1 MEAATHALAFTL
13 VVCGA
18 VVHALWNIIAKAGSG
33 GPLFVWAYSA
43 TSAVIYLPIA
53 IWAVVATS
61 SAWTPLGMTAVFTS
75 GVLHLGYALALQG
88 GYGKADLSI
97 VYPLA
102 RGTGPTLSV
111 AGAIVLLGEPCT
123 WPILVGT
130 AVVVIGVYT
139 VGVIGRAPEGPIW
152 SGIKWGIL
160 TGVFIAGYTLN
171 DGAAVRLLGVSP
183 FIIDY
188 FGNFVRVVLLTPVAV
203 RNRHTLA
210 EQCRQSAKSI
220 LGVAMLIPIPYL
232 LALYAMTLTS
242 VSAIA
247 PARELSMM
255 VGVLFSQFL
264 LDEPNV
270 ASRLLG
276 AGMIVAGVA
285 TLALG

>member
-1 MEAATHALAFTL
+1 MHALAFTL
-13 VVCGA
+13 VFCGA
-18 VVHALWNIIAKAGSG
+18 VVHALWNIIAKRGSG
-33 GPLFVWAYSA
+33 GPLFVWAYSTA
-43 TSAVIYLPIA
+43 SALIYLPVA
-53 IWAVVATS
+53 IWAVLTTT
-61 SAWTPLGMTAVFTS
+61 SAWTPLGMAAVVTS

-97 VYPLA
+97 GYPLA

-111 AGAIVLLGEPCT
+111 IGAIVLLGEPCT
-123 WPILVGT
+123 VPIVIGT
-130 AVVVIGVYT
+130 AVVVIGVFT
-139 VGVIGRAPEGPIW
+139 VGVIGHGPGGPIS
-152 SGIKWGIL
+152 SGIKWGVL
-160 TGVFIAGYTLN
+160 TGFFIAGYTLN
-171 DGAAVRLLGVSP
+171 DSAAVRLLGVSP
-183 FIIDY
+183 IIIDY

-203 RNRHTLA
+203 RNRHSLV
-210 EQCRQSAKSI
+210 EQWRKSAKSI

-255 VGVLFSQFL
+255 VGVLFSRFL

-270 ASRLLG
+270 ATRFLG
-276 AGMIVAGVA
+276 AGMIAVGVA

>member
-1 MEAATHALAFTL
+1 MHAVAFTL
-13 VVCGA
+13 VICGA

-33 GPLFVWAYSA
+33 GPLFVWAYSTA
-43 TSAVIYLPIA
+43 SALIYLPVA
-53 IWAVVATS
+53 MWAVLATTS
-61 SAWTPLGMTAVFTS
+61 TWTPLGLTAIFMS

-97 VYPLA
+97 VYPVA

-111 AGAIVLLGEPCT
+111 IGAILLLGEPCT
-123 WPILVGT
+123 WPIVVGT
-130 AVVVIGVYT
+130 SVVVIGVYT
-139 VGVIGRAPEGPIW
+139 VGVLGRAPVGPIW
-152 SGIKWGIL
+152 SGIKWGVL
-160 TGVFIAGYTLN
+160 TGLFIAAYTVN

-183 FIIDY
+183 IIIDY
-188 FGNFVRVVLLTPVAV
+188 FGNLVRLFLLTPVAL
-203 RNRHTLA
+203 RNRHSLTEHWRKA
-210 EQCRQSAKSI
+210 YKSV
-220 LGVAMLIPIPYL
+220 LGVAVLIPIPYV

-255 VGVLFSQFL
+255 VGVLFSRFL

-270 ASRLLG
+270 ATRFLG
-276 AGMIVAGVA
+276 AGMIAVGVA